1 MIKTA
6 NVTIVTTSR
15 NVLAAVGVGVGG
27 RIGKNGKIL
36 RYFRDRG
43 RHYSLHLINIT

>member
-6 NVTIVTTSR
+6 TVTTTR

-27 RIGKNGKIL
+27 RIGKIL
-36 RYFRDRG
+36 HYFRDRG
-43 RHYSLHLINIT
+43 RHSSAFDQYYIMYN